1 MIDRLAKDGMI
12 EDIQVIIE
20 TLLETANV
28 RTLRYSK
35 TLKFVKL
42 PLKKDKTF
50 LGLNDNW

>member
-12 EDIQVIIE
+12 EDLQVIIE

-35 TLKFVKL
+35 TFVKL